1 MSFERRLTYKVYQED
16 GTFIETLDDVVSDL
30 TIKRQINGGD
40 SEFVFELDRKM
51 DDFDESNSVEF
62 NNRVKVFLKDSFNT
76 AGTKLVA
83 SGYIVSYR
91 PFLQG
96 KEEGVEVTCLSAISK
111 LSNDFYRIGTAAVS
125 ADLGVERTSESVDQ
139 MMSAIITHYRST
151 EANSMLT
158 APAGLTTTTD
168 NVGGAFTFTHRFF
181 NMKHL
186 DALREVSK
194 FLPRNKSG
202 GFWFYWRVNTN
213 GDLEVKNVSSTAD
226 HTFHISRHI
235 KEISGR
241 KTIEG
246 MVNRVYFWN
255 EKGNVDPD
263 YLKLTSDDTISQTS
277 HDIIAEYITDSK
289 ITNSS
294 AAGLLA
300 DSKVFDKKDPKVRVE
315 VTLNGEYD
323 LSSINPGETCKI
335 LNTKNNPF
343 KVGSDDILVVHSIEY
358 GVDEAK
364 LTLAEASDNFED
376 IVENERQRLDKEM
389 TWFGFITQ
397 ALTAAQLG
405 PANRTW
411 STDISFSA
419 TSGGN
424 AYRQVDWTAGTV
436 YVPSGAAGSSVQR
449 VVVAGNTGL
458 LDAATDYFIYLDEE
472 TINTSAANSDSGTA
486 GIVRGGDDT
495 LTDSSK
501 AFTTDQYK
509 GYILTIAGQTKIIK
523 SNTATVLTIE
533 DSWTI
538 ANQTAAYTIKKMT
551 FETSTS
557 KSAIAD
563 ITKVIFSNVRAN
575 ALTTSEA
582 IITTTQGSSSVT
594 NYNLDG
600 ATNIAKLSIT
610 GNELL
615 DALITDLKLADGAV
629 TAAKTA
635 LNAIN
640 SSSGDITAN
649 HILAGMIQTN
659 AITSVKIFAG
669 AVTAGKINVGQ
680 LSAISADM
688 GSISAGTI
696 TGALIRT
703 ASTNQRIEL
712 SSVSTNQLRFFNSD
726 NTEIGQVEVTGNDTD
741 GSFKVISVGGA
752 ELELIYATGASSV
765 SNATLGGGG
774 GVLHTTGTA
783 TNGVVGMFRTSSAS
797 EFFHIAR
804 GSSTTKLDTDLKL
817 DAHWL
822 PFGGGT
828 YNLGDSTN
836 TWNNIWSSGAH
847 DYQGIK
853 QPIVYFGFCSSSAVI
868 SGDNNAFTAVNTST
882 GVYTITHSLGHIN
895 YAVSVVPFATTVKN
909 ITIQSASGTTFVAR
923 ISNSVTDVL
932 ENNGFYFI
940 VTELP

>member
-30 TIKRQINGGD
+30 SIKRQINGGD

-76 AGTKLVA
+76 EGTKLVA

-96 KEEGVEVTCLSAISK
+96 KKEGVEVTCLSAVSK
-111 LSNDFYRIGTAAVS
+111 LSNDFYRIGTAAAA

-151 EANSMLT
+151 ETNSMLN

-202 GFWFYWRVNTN
+202 GFWFYWRINTN

-263 YLKLTSDDTISQTS
+263 FLKLTSDDTTSQTS
-277 HDIIAEYITDSK
+277 YDINAEYIVDSK
-289 ITNSS
+289 VTNSS
-294 AAGLLA
+294 AASLLA

-315 VTLNGEYD
+315 ITLNGEYD

-343 KVGSDDILVVHSIEY
+343 KLGSDDILVIHSIEY

-364 LTLAEASDNFED
+364 LVLAEAADNFED

-419 TSGGN
+419 TSGGD

-436 YVPSGAAGSSVQR
+436 YIPSGASGSSVQR
-449 VVVAGNTGL
+449 VIVAGNTGL
-458 LDAATDYFIYLDEE
+458 MTASTDYFIYLDEE
-472 TINTSAANSDSGTA
+472 TINTSAANTDSGTA
-486 GIVRGGDDT
+486 GIIREGGDA

-501 AFTTDQYK
+501 SFTTDQYK
-509 GYILTIAGQTKIIK
+509 GYILTIGGQTKIIK
-523 SNTATVLTIE
+523 SNTATVIIIE
-533 DSWTI
+533 DRWTI
-538 ANQTAAYTIKKMT
+538 VDQTAAYTIKKMT
-551 FETSTS
+551 FDTSTS
-557 KSAIAD
+557 KSDIAD
-563 ITKVIFSNVRAN
+563 ITKVVFSNAKAN
-575 ALTTSEA
+575 PLTTSEA
-582 IITTTQGSSSVT
+582 IITTTQGTSTVD
-594 NYNLDG
+594 NYNIDG
-600 ATNIAKLSIT
+600 SQIAKRSIS
-610 GNELL
+610 
-615 DALITDLKLADGAV
+615 ADEIIAN
-629 TAAKTA
+629 T
-635 LNAIN
+635 
-640 SSSGDITAN
+640 ITAN
-649 HILAGMIQTN
+649 E
-659 AITSVKIFAG
+659 IF
-669 AVTAGKINVGQ
+669 
-680 LSAISADM
+680 
-688 GSISAGTI
+688 AGTI
-696 TGALIRT
+696 TTSQLNFTPLFSSAGTGAIMATINASSEGIRIDADNLTIASTTTFTSGWQTSTNVGDLAALDLAGAAELDTTVISGGKIITSLLTATNIQTGTLTSILIRT
-703 ASTNQRIEL
+703 QASGQRVEL
-712 SSVSTNQLRFFNSD
+712 TSTLAEYYNSSGTHIVSTLASSSSYIIQGQQASSNIFVEPGSTGVFSVVVSGSSRFIFDYS
-726 NTEIGQVEVTGNDTD
+726 GGTD
-741 GSFKVISVGGA
+741 GTFYPSPSDAHDLGNISFKWRDIWN
-752 ELELIYATGASSV
+752 TGEHV
-765 SNATLGGGG
+765 
-774 GVLHTTGTA
+774 
-783 TNGVVGMFRTSSAS
+783 
-797 EFFHIAR
+797 
-804 GSSTTKLDTDLKL
+804 
-817 DAHWL
+817 
-822 PFGGGT
+822 
-828 YNLGDSTN
+828 
-836 TWNNIWSSGAH
+836 
-847 DYQGIK
+847 YQGTS
-853 QPIVYFGFCSSSAVI
+853 QPVVYFGFISSSASI
-868 SGDNNAFTAVNTST
+868 SGDNVSWSATNPST
-882 GVYTITHSLGHIN
+882 GLYTITHNIGHIN

-909 ITIQSASGTTFVAR
+909 ITVEQASGVTFKVR
-923 ISNSVTDVL
+923 IANLSDAL
-932 ENNGFYFI
+932 EDNGFYFI